1 MDGEFT
7 INDFLNAVILKNQL
21 ITMSNDDLKK
31 IYQDY
36 DSYLVFLDTVSV
48 LTSIDSSF
56 LFLRDDFIDKI
67 EKVISYNRFEADPD
81 TWSIVNEVIS
91 YFNMTKIYS
100 SRYKDALKKNY
111 LAYHEDM
118 RKCKLNVEELLAM
131 MVNDAHF
138 LLALEENDLDNLSSD
153 DYFMSSLN
161 YFIETV
167 PELFEDQTIQD
178 IVEKKINSVSV
189 GNWPFS
195 HKRRTL
201 LKKTKNHYQKV
212 KQKEE

>member
-1 MDGEFT
+1 MDEEFT
-7 INDFLNAVILKNQL
+7 IDDFLNVVILKNQL
-21 ITMSNDDLKK
+21 ITMSNDDLKRL
-31 IYQDY
+31 YQDY

-81 TWSIVNEVIS
+81 TWSIVNDVIS

-111 LAYHEDM
+111 LAYHEGV
-118 RKCKLNVEELLAM
+118 RKCKLNEDKLLSM
-131 MVNDAHF
+131 MVNDAFF
-138 LLALEENDLDNLSSD
+138 LLALEEKNLDSFGED
-153 DYFMSSLN
+153 QYFLSSLN

-167 PELFEDQTIQD
+167 PELFQDQDVQEM
-178 IVEKKINSVSV
+178 VENRIDSVSV

-195 HKRRTL
+195 RKSRVL
-201 LKKTKNHYQKV
+201 LKETKNHYQKI